1 MKLAL
6 GATVVSLAAC
16 QQTRAIAPTGD
27 IGVAAPT
34 AGLMAPDDGR
44 WFVLCQARRDTDG
57 DGRLSIKFG
66 LHDNDGDR
74 ATPFLVLRSGAGE
87 AIDYPAAHT
96 PDGSWLA
103 IVRGGKLEL
112 IDSTTL
118 ARTTLDAD
126 LRNDGEWLRRKN
138 TRAISFADDS
148 SRAVYIKPDNTIVI
162 RELASGTERAIAM
175 TELVWRA
182 TIDAAGAWA
191 EVKTIP
197 ADTDHDGVIS
207 WPGGFRADSLTDC
220 DVDILHQA
228 RPEPKDAV
236 KTRWLELATGKLV
249 DDPTIIGTVGGKLL
263 RRTPDG
269 ALVLGGEQITDPACH
284 AHVVGTIDNPAAPRA
299 IVTCG
304 ATAAEHTTLVVAG
317 PGVHVVTRADAY
329 VSLYDMVSPYDTLPL
344 NDRFKHLD
352 DTTYVDLADG
362 SEIKLPGTHV
372 AGALSRFILI
382 DTGREL
388 AAFDLEQ
395 RVAKPLGTH
404 GAIDPN
410 SLGEQV
416 TIDGEVYD
424 LRTAKRIAKAT
435 DDIAFI
441 SDTGRVLHFAKPS
454 ERGYAPFG
462 PLRWD
467 P

>member
-6 GATVVSLAAC
+6 VLSLVAC
-16 QQTRAIAPTGD
+16 EQARAVEVPGD

-34 AGLMAPDDGR
+34 AGIMTPPDGH
-44 WFVLCQARRDTDG
+44 WLVLCQARKDTDG
-57 DGRLSIKFG
+57 DGTLSIEFG
-66 LHDNDGDR
+66 LHYNAGDH
-74 ATPFLVLRSGAGE
+74 ATPFLVLGAGAGE
-87 AIDYPAAHT
+87 AIDYPAANT

-103 IVRGGKLEL
+103 VVQGGKLEL
-112 IDSTTL
+112 IDKAFKRS
-118 ARTTLDAD
+118 TLDAD
-126 LRNDGEWLRRKN
+126 LRTDSSWPRRKN
-138 TRAISFADDS
+138 TRAIDLADDN

-162 RELASGTERAIAM
+162 RELASGHERAIAM
-175 TELVWRA
+175 RELVWRA

-197 ADTDHDGVIS
+197 TDTDHDGVIA
-207 WPGGFRADSLTDC
+207 WPGGFRSDSLTGC
-220 DVDILHQA
+220 DVDILHRA
-228 RPEPKDAV
+228 PTEPKDAV
-236 KTRWLELATGKLV
+236 KTRWLELATGTLV
-249 DDPTIIGTVGGKLL
+249 DDPTIIGTVAGQLL
-263 RRTPDG
+263 RRTADG
-269 ALVLGGEQITDPACH
+269 ALVLGKQQITEPACH

-304 ATAAEHTTLVVAG
+304 ATSSEHTTLVVAG

-329 VSLYDMVSPYDTLPL
+329 VSLYDMVSPLDRVPL

-362 SEIKLPGTHV
+362 SEIKLPGKHV

-388 AAFDLEQ
+388 ARFDLEK
-395 RVAKPLGTH
+395 RVATPLGTH

-410 SLGEQV
+410 SLGDQV
-416 TIDGEVYD
+416 AIDGELYD
-424 LRTAKRIAKAT
+424 LRFAKRVARAT
-435 DDIAFI
+435 DDIALI
-441 SDTGRVLHFAKPS
+441 SDTGRVLRFVKAPTD
-454 ERGYAPFG
+454 RYAPLG